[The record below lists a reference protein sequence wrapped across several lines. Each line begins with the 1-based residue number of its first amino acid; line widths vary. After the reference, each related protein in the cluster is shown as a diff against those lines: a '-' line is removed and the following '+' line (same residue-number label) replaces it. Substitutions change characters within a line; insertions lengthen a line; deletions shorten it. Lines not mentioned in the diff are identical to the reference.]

1 MEFELNY
8 WFFGTDSN
16 DRKQIEDVEHE
27 RGAELSFSGPRSVPP
42 LCIIVKFWFQTTKFW
57 FQTDAISI

>member
-16 DRKQIEDVEHE
+16 DRKQIEDVEQE
-27 RGAELSFSGPRSVPP
+27 RGAELSFSGPLHHRQILVSNDQILVS
-42 LCIIVKFWFQTTKFW
+42 
-57 FQTDAISI
+57 DR